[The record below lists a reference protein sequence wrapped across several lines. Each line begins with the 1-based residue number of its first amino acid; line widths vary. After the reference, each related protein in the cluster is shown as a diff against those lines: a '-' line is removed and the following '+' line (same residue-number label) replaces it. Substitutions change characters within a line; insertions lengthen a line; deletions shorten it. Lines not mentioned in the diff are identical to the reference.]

1 MPKLSASDLVL
12 LAIIAYF
19 VIEEWRYRAKRDGER
34 DATMALLFAASVFVV
49 GFLAQ
54 TQFGIA
60 GLLAVLAILL
70 IAVGVLLF
78 RKR

>member
-19 VIEEWRYRAKRDGER
+19 VIEEWRHRAKRDGER
-34 DATMALLFAASVFVV
+34 DATLAMLFAGGVFVV
-49 GFLAQ
+49 GVLAQ
-54 TQFGIA
+54 SQFGIL
-60 GLLAVLAILL
+60 GLLAVLAVLL

-78 RKR
+78 RRR